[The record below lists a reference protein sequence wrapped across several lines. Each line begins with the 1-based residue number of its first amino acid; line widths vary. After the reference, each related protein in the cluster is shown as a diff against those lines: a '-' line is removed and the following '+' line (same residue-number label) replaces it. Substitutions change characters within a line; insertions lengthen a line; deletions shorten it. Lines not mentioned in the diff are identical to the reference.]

1 MGVNMNKVANRETR
15 IRVKNINSGE
25 SINFDTRIESA
36 RFVGASDGMVRYEI
50 GNSQA
55 RVFCIDGEE
64 YVFVYDDEERQI
76 KTEYKSCMVHPPL
89 TQWLIEAV
97 SKTGE
102 RTPLYSYLTAAR
114 FFGLLI
120 GDVQE
125 KEKREEKGALAR
137 VFIVDGEEYTMEF
150 GERERKKNGRKG
162 IHCRWRGIY
171 DRVWWT

>member
-1 MGVNMNKVANRETR
+1 MGVNMDKVANRETR

-25 SINFDTRIESA
+25 SINFGTRIESA
-36 RFVGASDGMVRYEI
+36 RFVGASDGRVRYEM
-50 GNSQA
+50 GNPQA
-55 RVFCIDGEE
+55 TVFCIDGEE
-64 YVFVYDDEERQI
+64 YVFVYNDEERPI
-76 KTEYKSCMVHPPL
+76 KSAYKSCMVHPPL
-89 TQWLIEAV
+89 SWGMIEAV
-97 SKTGE
+97 SKIGE
-102 RTPLYSYLTAAR
+102 RTPLYSYLTAGR

-120 GDVQE
+120 GDIQE
-125 KEKREEKGALAR
+125 EENREGKGALAR